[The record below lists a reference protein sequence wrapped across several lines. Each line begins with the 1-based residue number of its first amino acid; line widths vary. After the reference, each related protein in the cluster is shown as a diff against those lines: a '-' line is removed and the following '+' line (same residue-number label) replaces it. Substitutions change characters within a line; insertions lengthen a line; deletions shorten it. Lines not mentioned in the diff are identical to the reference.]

1 MTNLSGT
8 NLNNGV
14 AVGPQGEG
22 MDSPSN
28 VSTYPA
34 YKDSGVEWLEEVPEG
49 WTVSK
54 LGYFFREPPCY
65 GVLVPDFDPDGVPML
80 RITDME
86 HEFIDASG
94 LVTISPSLSAQYAR
108 TIVQVGDVVLSLVG
122 TIGKAFEISPKLAG
136 VNLSRAVA
144 RIQLGSNTLPR
155 YLCWIFQ
162 SREFTHFI
170 DLVCKGTAQ
179 RVLNLS
185 DLNAFSFTFPSY
197 SEQCAISRFLDHE
210 TARIDALIEE
220 QQRLIELLK
229 EKRQA
234 VISHAVT
241 KGLDPAVPMKDSGV
255 EWLGEVPAHWVK
267 KRLKN
272 ISPFITVGIVVN
284 PSDYVSDEGLPF
296 LYGGEVKEGFIEVD
310 KARKISPEDSKKN
323 RKTML
328 ETGDIVTMRVGYPGL
343 TAVVPPE
350 CAGGNCASVMLV
362 KRGNYDSHWLCAVMN
377 SRLVRQQVEVVQYGA
392 AQKQFNIAD
401 AIEFWMF
408 EPPREEQTMIAEFI
422 DRQSSVFNALMEESG
437 RSMQLLQERRSALI
451 SAAVT
456 GKIDVRG
463 WQPPAS
469 TQAPESAVA
478 EVV

>member
-1 MTNLSGT
+1 MTNLSGA
-8 NLNNGV
+8 NLNNGA

-22 MDSPSN
+22 RESPSRFP
-28 VSTYPA
+28 TYPA
-34 YKDSGVEWLEEVPEG
+34 YKNSGVEWLGEVPEHWVMG
-49 WTVSK
+49 SLKNMAQIRNGRDYKEVESSDGEYPVIGSGGQFSNATQYLYEGESVLLGRKGTIDKPLYINGRFWTVDTMF
-54 LGYFFREPPCY
+54 Y
-65 GVLVPDFDPDGVPML
+65 
-80 RITDME
+80 T
-86 HEFIDASG
+86 
-94 LVTISPSLSAQYAR
+94 
-108 TIVQVGDVVLSLVG
+108 
-122 TIGKAFEISPKLAG
+122 EISKEACAKFFYYNSLTIPFGYYSTSTALPSMTQADLLNHPAAIPTKL
-136 VNLSRAVA
+136 
-144 RIQLGSNTLPR
+144 
-155 YLCWIFQ
+155 
-162 SREFTHFI
+162 
-170 DLVCKGTAQ
+170 
-179 RVLNLS
+179 
-185 DLNAFSFTFPSY
+185 
-197 SEQCAISRFLDHE
+197 EQTQIARFLDHE

-241 KGLDPAVPMKDSGV
+241 KGLDPTVPMKDSGV

-310 KARKISPEDSKKN
+310 KARKISLEDSKKN

-362 KRGNYDSHWLCAVMN
+362 KRGKYDSHWLCAVMN

-422 DRQSSVFNALMEESG
+422 DRQSSVFNALMEESES
-437 RSMQLLQERRSALI
+437 SMQLLQERRSALI
-451 SAAVT
+451 SATVT

-463 WQPPAS
+463 WRPPAR
-469 TQAPESAVA
+469 TQAPKFEVA
-478 EVV
+478 EAV